1 MKRGD
6 RVLRRFEVGEPL
18 PARGEL
24 VRWSAVDTVSGASVE
39 LHQPTPAVWVRPAAE
54 QTFIDARV
62 GLRTDGALQAPLAWG
77 EHDGR
82 PLAAYPAAASWPEH
96 RMDGEQVAALAAWLV
111 PAVVAAGPILGG
123 RLSPADLAVEADGG
137 VYLRPSGVARKHSLA
152 VPDPYRAP
160 GEGTP
165 TQDALYGLGVLLF
178 SVATGSQP
186 FSARTVQELTRQQ
199 QTPRPPSSTVPD
211 LPASL
216 DALVLGLLSPNPAH
230 RTAALQGLPAPHP
243 VTIQAPP
250 PTVQAPQP
258 TSARSASVTPPAKTG
273 ARRDIPRADWQVVV
287 QPRDLPLSIR
297 RRLAALADIP
307 DGAMEQAAE
316 EGVLLPVGGAETQ
329 DAAQALQSRLA
340 ITGADLTVRPLHSSS
355 TTPTL
360 AIIGL
365 ILPAM
370 LAVIGLVLAAVAG
383 VPLLIPAIAAGAIIA
398 LCFVGMF
405 IALGS
410 LVRRRKSG
418 PLRRGHL
425 LVQASYP
432 AAGPLHA
439 LLQQTRRALLS
450 SELSTP
456 ARVDLL
462 AAADEI
468 EAILPSAAPE
478 DLARIQAT
486 LLDMQAAA
494 QTESD
499 IDAEKTI
506 EQAQRQAQAAHR
518 TDRQLGS

>member
-6 RVLRRFEVGEPL
+6 RVLGRFEVGEPL

-24 VRWSAVDTVSGASVE
+24 VRWSAVDTASGASVE
-39 LHQPTPAVWVRPAAE
+39 LHQPAPAVWVRPAAE
-54 QTFIDARV
+54 QTFIDARAR
-62 GLRTDGALQAPLAWG
+62 LSTDGALQAPLAWG

-82 PLAAYPAAASWPEH
+82 PLAAYPASTSWSGH
-96 RMDGEQVAALAAWLV
+96 LMAGEQVTALAAWLV
-111 PAVVAAGPILGG
+111 PAVVAASPVLGG
-123 RLSPADLAVEADGG
+123 RLSPADLAVGAAGG
-137 VYLRPSGVARKHSLA
+137 VYLRPSGIARRHSLA
-152 VPDPYRAP
+152 VPDHYQAP

-165 TQDALYGLGVLLF
+165 TQDALYGLGVILF
-178 SVATGSQP
+178 TAATGSQP

-199 QTPRPPSSTVPD
+199 QTPRPPSSIVPD
-211 LPASL
+211 LPAPL
-216 DALVLGLLSPNPAH
+216 DALVLGLLSPHPAH
-230 RTAALQGLPAPHP
+230 RTAALQGLPAPRP

-250 PTVQAPQP
+250 PPVMAPLP
-258 TSARSASVTPPAKTG
+258 SPERPASVTPPAKTG

-287 QPRDLPLSIR
+287 QPADLPIMIR

-307 DGAMEQAAE
+307 YGAMELAAE

-329 DAAQALQSRLA
+329 AAAQALQSRLA
-340 ITGADLTVRPLHSSS
+340 VTGADLTVRPLHSSS

-370 LAVIGLVLAAVAG
+370 LAVSGLVLAAVTG
-383 VPLLIPAIAAGAIIA
+383 VPLLVPAIAAGAIIT
-398 LCFVGMF
+398 LCFVGIF

-462 AAADEI
+462 AAADDI
-468 EAILPSAAPE
+468 EALLPSAAPE

-486 LLDMQAAA
+486 LLDMQTAA

-506 EQAQRQAQAAHR
+506 EQAQRQVQAAHR
-518 TDRQLGS
+518 TARQLGS

>member
-6 RVLRRFEVGEPL
+6 RVLGRFEVRESL

-24 VRWSAVDTVSGASVE
+24 VRWSAVDTASGASVE
-39 LHQPTPAVWVRPAAE
+39 LHQPAPAVWVRPAAE
-54 QTFIDARV
+54 QTFIDARADV
-62 GLRTDGALQAPLAWG
+62 RTDGALQAPLAWG

-82 PLAAYPAAASWPEH
+82 PLAAYPASTSWTGSGMADE
-96 RMDGEQVAALAAWLV
+96 EVAALAAWLV
-111 PAVVAAGPILGG
+111 PAVVAAGPVLGG
-123 RLSPADLAVEADGG
+123 RLSPADLAVESDGG

-152 VPDPYRAP
+152 VPDRYRAP

-165 TQDALYGLGVLLF
+165 TQDALYGLGVILF

-199 QTPRPPSSTVPD
+199 QAPRPPSSIIPS
-211 LPASL
+211 LSAPL
-216 DALVLGLLSPNPAH
+216 DALILGLLSPHPDQ
-230 RTAALQGLPAPHP
+230 RTAALQGLPAPRP

-250 PTVQAPQP
+250 PAVVAPQP
-258 TSARSASVTPPAKTG
+258 QQERRAAITPPAKTG
-273 ARRDIPRADWQVVV
+273 ARRDIPHADWQVAV
-287 QPRDLPLSIR
+287 QPADLPLSIR

-307 DGAMEQAAE
+307 AGAMEQAAE
-316 EGVLLPVGGAETQ
+316 EGVLLPIGGAETQ
-329 DAAQALQSRLA
+329 AAAQALQSRLA
-340 ITGADLTVRPLHSSS
+340 ITGADLTVRPLHPDK
-355 TTPTL
+355 TAPTL

-365 ILPAM
+365 MLPA
-370 LAVIGLVLAAVAG
+370 VLAVAG
-383 VPLLIPAIAAGAIIA
+383 LTLAIVIGVPLFVPALAAGATVA
-398 LCFVGMF
+398 LCTIGMF
-405 IALGS
+405 ISLGV
-410 LVRRRKSG
+410 LMRRRKSG

-425 LVQASYP
+425 LVEASY

-450 SELSTP
+450 SDLSTP

-462 AAADEI
+462 AAADEF

-486 LLDMQAAA
+486 LLDMQTAA
-494 QTESD
+494 QAESD

-506 EQAQRQAQAAHR
+506 EQAQRQAQAAHH
-518 TDRQLGS
+518 TARQLGS